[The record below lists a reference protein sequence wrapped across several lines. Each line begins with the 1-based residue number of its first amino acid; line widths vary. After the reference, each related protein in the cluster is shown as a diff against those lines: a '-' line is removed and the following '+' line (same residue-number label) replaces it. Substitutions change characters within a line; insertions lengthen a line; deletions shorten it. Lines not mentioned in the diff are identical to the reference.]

1 MEIRAEM
8 KGKDQRANRFALRFY
23 AGHKG
28 NETPRSVIIGS
39 REFKINRILDRS
51 RVCDKRTG
59 KTSDVFT
66 CEMEGQKVRIT
77 VRESGIFEI
86 AYLKS

>member
-1 MEIRAEM
+1 MEVRVEM
-8 KGKDQRANRFALRFY
+8 KGKNQQGNRFELRFY

-28 NETPRSVIIGS
+28 NETPRSVLIGS
-39 REFKINRILDRS
+39 REFKIDKILERS
-51 RVCDKRTG
+51 RVWNERTG
-59 KTSDVFT
+59 ESCEVFT

-77 VRESGIFEI
+77 VRESGKFEI

>member
-1 MEIRAEM
+1 M
-8 KGKDQRANRFALRFY
+8 KRKDRQGNRFELRFY

-28 NETPRSVIIGS
+28 YETPRSVIIGS
-39 REFKINRILDRS
+39 REFKIDRILERS
-51 RVCDKRTG
+51 RVCDERTE

-77 VRESGIFEI
+77 VHESGKFEI
-86 AYLKS
+86 AYLES